1 MVDAVV
7 GKDPSVLARAV
18 PKLSIVAHAHMGRPR
33 LAHYTFNTPGAIGCY
48 LSHLLCWQKVA
59 AQKDVCLVV
68 EEDMRLDM
76 SVDPVHIIHQAAH
89 AIDKHLFDLVT
100 VAYSSL
106 PKMSD
111 VADCLVRL
119 ITPFTG
125 TLGYVVGPR
134 GAAQLIKGLG
144 SRIEGHIDYMIGLF
158 ALAVAQDE
166 DPFVLGASGTN
177 CWMIETNKSLVG
189 HGDNLSSSM
198 NT

>member
-7 GKDPSVLARAV
+7 GKDPRVLARAV
-18 PKLSIVAHAHMGRPR
+18 PKLSLVAHAHMGRPR

-59 AQKDVCLVV
+59 AQTNVCLVV

-76 SVDPVHIIHQAAH
+76 SVDPVRIIRQAAR
-89 AIDKHLFDLVT
+89 AIDQQLFDLVT

-106 PKMSD
+106 PKLSN
-111 VADCLVRL
+111 VEDCLVRL

-134 GAAQLIKGLG
+134 GAAHLIKGLG

-158 ALAVAQDE
+158 ALASAQND
-166 DPFVLGASGTN
+166 DPFLLGASGTN
-177 CWMIETNKSLVG
+177 CWKIETNQSLVG
-189 HGDNLSSSM
+189 HGDNLTSSM